1 MTERKAIFELGP
13 TNSGKTYHAVNRLV
27 SAYESNPEGTY
38 VYAGPLRMLAA
49 ELLQKIGDHIGHEN
63 VGLLTGEY
71 SFNANAAVLCC
82 TAEMAPDRGNV
93 LIIDEAHWADDIQRG
108 PAWTRLLRESTY
120 DETIVLGPTEC
131 AEVLSSGYYDVVV
144 RTHERKTPLK
154 YGGGIKLSKLPK
166 RSAVVTFSRKS
177 VLLMTEKLRQH
188 GYKVV
193 CLYGNMPIDVRT
205 QQIELFISGKADVVV
220 TTDVI
225 GHGINLPLDN
235 VIFAQTSKYD
245 GSELRRLRSWEA
257 AQICGRAGRYGLSD
271 CGYAY
276 VLQDSQADGS
286 VVKQGVAVA
295 TGQKASTL
303 GDMRMTIAPTF
314 ADLNVRKSNDLLDS
328 LAAWFSSARESYK
341 DDPYIKVS
349 DMAHTIVN
357 INAIRKY
364 VDINKMD
371 VKDLWSLSNAP
382 LEPKAP
388 ALAAGAKWL
397 TTSNIMALS
406 QSYYDAVDANVLSI
420 DSLEAACYNLNG
432 FRSLGVV
439 LSEHGA
445 LPNGI
450 TAQDMLLLEHS
461 YATKLI
467 ELMLKRQHF

>member
-1 MTERKAIFELGP
+1 MTRKAIFELGP
-13 TNSGKTYHAVNRLV
+13 TNSGKTYHAVQHLV
-27 SAYESNPEGTY
+27 SAYHHRPGGTY
-38 VYAGPLRMLAA
+38 VYAGPLRMLAG
-49 ELLQKIGDHIGHEN
+49 ELLDKIGDHIGHEN

-71 SFNANAAVLCC
+71 SFNAQAAVLCC
-82 TAEMAPDRGNV
+82 TAEMAPDSGSV

-131 AEVLSSGYYDVVV
+131 VDVLSSGYDDVVV
-144 RTHERKTPLK
+144 NMHERKTPLK
-154 YGGGIKLSKLPK
+154 YAGSVKLSKIPK

-205 QQIELFISGKADVVV
+205 QQIELFISGKADIVV

-245 GSELRRLRSWEA
+245 GSELRPLRSWEA
-257 AQICGRAGRYGLSD
+257 AQICGRAGRYGLSE

-276 VLQDSQADGS
+276 VLADSQADGS
-286 VVKQGVAVA
+286 VVKQGVLVA
-295 TGQKASTL
+295 TGQRASTL

-314 ADLNVRKSNDLLDS
+314 ADLHARKSSELLDA
-328 LAAWFSSARESYK
+328 LDAWLINARNEYRK
-341 DDPYIKVS
+341 DPYIKVS
-349 DMAHTIVN
+349 DMAHTISN

-364 VDINKMD
+364 VDINKMN
-371 VKDLWSLSNAP
+371 VKDLWSLANAP

-406 QSYYDAVDANVLSI
+406 QSYYDSVDANMLSI
-420 DSLEAACYNLNG
+420 DSLETACYNING

-439 LSEHGA
+439 LTEYGG

-467 ELMLKRQHF
+467 ELMLKRQRF